1 MSEIA
6 LEREEAL
13 ICIPAG
19 TEKLCCAVERMFTAW
34 CGDED
39 FFLPGARNA
48 ADKKKK
54 FSRGGVALAFYK
66 S

>member
-1 MSEIA
+1 M
-6 LEREEAL
+6 
-13 ICIPAG
+13 
-19 TEKLCCAVERMFTAW
+19 LCRGKMFTAW

-39 FFLPGARNA
+39 FFLSGARNA